1 MFATYNYS
9 LYDTKSIVH
18 VKLNKKIENNNDFN
32 TFLNKWRELYEKKKN
47 FIFIFDTSNV
57 GFIPI
62 KYSIQM
68 SLFIKKLKKEKYQ
81 YLQKS
86 IIYVN
91 NNIVKRMLDFIF
103 MLQPPVAPVY
113 IIDNKDYIDLILN
126 NNVDENIVKK
136 IITILPSKSFLNLL

>member
-1 MFATYNYS
+1 MFAIYDYS
-9 LYDTKSIVH
+9 LYETNSIVN
-18 VKLNKKIENNNDFN
+18 VKLNKNIENNEDFN

-68 SLFIKKLKKEKYQ
+68 SLFIKKLKKEKHQ

-126 NNVDENIVKK
+126 NNLDDNIIKK
-136 IITILPSKSFLNLL
+136 IITILPSKSFLNIL

>member
-9 LYDTKSIVH
+9 LYDTKSIDH
-18 VKLNKKIENNNDFN
+18 DKLNKKIENNNDFN

-113 IIDNKDYIDLILN
+113 IIDNIDYIDLILN

>member
-1 MFATYNYS
+1 MFAIYDYS
-9 LYDTKSIVH
+9 LYETNSIVN
-18 VKLNKKIENNNDFN
+18 VKLNKNIENNEDFN
-32 TFLNKWRELYEKKKN
+32 TFLNKWRELYQNKKD

-68 SLFIKKLKKEKYQ
+68 SLFIKKLRKEKYQ

-126 NNVDENIVKK
+126 NNVDDNIIKK

>member
-68 SLFIKKLKKEKYQ
+68 SLFIKNLKKEKYQ

>member
-1 MFATYNYS
+1 MFAIYDYS
-9 LYDTKSIVH
+9 LYETNSIVN
-18 VKLNKKIENNNDFN
+18 VKLNKNIENNNDFN
-32 TFLNKWRELYEKKKN
+32 TFLNKWRELYQNKKD

-68 SLFIKKLKKEKYQ
+68 SLFIKKLRKEKYQ

-103 MLQPPVAPVY
+103 MLQPPVAEVY

-126 NNVDENIVKK
+126 NNVDDNIIKK
-136 IITILPSKSFLNLL
+136 IIIILPGKSFLNLL

>member
-1 MFATYNYS
+1 MFAIYDYS
-9 LYDTKSIVH
+9 LYETNSIVN
-18 VKLNKKIENNNDFN
+18 VKLNKNIENNNDFN
-32 TFLNKWRELYEKKKN
+32 TFLNKWRELYQNKKD

-68 SLFIKKLKKEKYQ
+68 SLFIKKLRKEKYQ

-126 NNVDENIVKK
+126 NNVDDNIIKK
-136 IITILPSKSFLNLL
+136 IIIILPGKSFLNLL